1 MRNRPYKATICMLVA
16 VSIAVGYAVLRLGQS
31 GPR

>member
-1 MRNRPYKATICMLVA
+1 MRNRSYHATLWLLVI